1 MAMGRADRG
10 QFNTDPTEQ
19 AAERMFEPKLEKL
32 GLTRAKIEAQN
43 LEELQATLV
52 TVNHAIDHPESFGV
66 LKLKMTANMGAVI
79 VRNEAEAHIEVG
91 VLPILL
97 ERKALILERITA
109 LRPTEQV
116 RDLRQEVINTVTDPE
131 MQERLLKVL
140 DERAEKE
147 KDLSNKIEKEAEEN
161 TSLLKEMK
169 HLREMFAVERLQ
181 SRLEKLEEDTKRIE
195 SEKTSKFEAL
205 SISMGLLAA
214 LGSLAGII
222 LGMVRWTTG

>member
-1 MAMGRADRG
+1 MARAERA
-10 QFNTDPTEQ
+10 QFVTDPTEQ

-32 GLTRAKIEAQN
+32 GLTREKIEAQS
-43 LEELQATLV
+43 LEELQTTLV
-52 TVNHAIDHPESFGV
+52 TVNHAIDHPDSFGV
-66 LKLKMTANMGAVI
+66 LKMKMTANMGAII

-91 VLPILL
+91 ILPILL
-97 ERKALILERITA
+97 ERKALILERINA

-116 RDLRQEVINTVTDPE
+116 RSFRQEVINTVTDPE
-131 MQERLLKVL
+131 MQEHLLKVL

-147 KDLSNKIEKEAEEN
+147 RDLSTRIEKESEEN
-161 TSLLKEMK
+161 TSLMREMK
-169 HLREMFAVERLQ
+169 HLREMFAVDKLQ

-205 SISMGLLAA
+205 TIAMGLLMA

-222 LGMVRWTTG
+222 LALVRWTTG

>member
-1 MAMGRADRG
+1 MARAERA
-10 QFNTDPTEQ
+10 QFVTDPTEQ

-32 GLTRAKIEAQN
+32 GLTREKIEAQS
-43 LEELQATLV
+43 LEELQTTLV
-52 TVNHAIDHPESFGV
+52 TVNHAIDHPDSFGV
-66 LKLKMTANMGAVI
+66 LKMKMTANMGAII

-91 VLPILL
+91 ILPILL
-97 ERKALILERITA
+97 ERKALILERINA

-116 RDLRQEVINTVTDPE
+116 RSFRQEVINTVTDPE
-131 MQERLLKVL
+131 MQEHLLKVL

-147 KDLSNKIEKEAEEN
+147 KDLSTRIEKESEEN
-161 TSLLKEMK
+161 TSLMREMK
-169 HLREMFAVERLQ
+169 HLREMFAVDKLQ

-205 SISMGLLAA
+205 TIAMGLLMA

-222 LGMVRWTTG
+222 LALVRWTTG